1 MKGDGKKIA
10 ENLKVVTPENVTLDN
25 ATIKLISTSP
35 EMIREISSYLGEKY
49 VVVPTSKMMNSQDNN
64 RFLFLKVISTT
75 SFSPKDN
82 MKLF

>member
-10 ENLKVVTPENVTLDN
+10 ENLKVITPENVTLDN